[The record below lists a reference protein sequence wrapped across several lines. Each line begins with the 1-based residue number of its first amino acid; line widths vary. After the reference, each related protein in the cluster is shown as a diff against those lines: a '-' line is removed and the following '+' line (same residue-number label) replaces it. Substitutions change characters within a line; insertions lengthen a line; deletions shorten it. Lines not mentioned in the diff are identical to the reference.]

1 MDNIQQEDRRRR
13 FPEDFINK
21 IIQGDAVSV
30 LKELPDKSIDVVLT
44 DPPYGVG
51 INYGEYYED
60 TQENLKKLIDAFM
73 PEALRVG
80 KVVVL
85 TPGIVN
91 LYSYPK
97 PDWIMAWVVPAGTAK
112 GAWGFNCWQ
121 PILCYGK
128 DPRIVKKSGRQPDI
142 IIDGSGRDKA
152 KFNTHPVPKPLQFWL
167 RLLKRVS
174 VEENEIILD
183 PFVGSGTTAVAC
195 KIMHRRYIGV
205 DINPDYVQ
213 IAEKRLKDLDGELFK
228 YDWIFEEGRLF

>member
-97 PDWIMAWVVPAGTAK
+97 PDWIMAWVVPAGTDK
-112 GAWGFNCWQ
+112 GCLG
-121 PILCYGK
+121 I
-128 DPRIVKKSGRQPDI
+128 
-142 IIDGSGRDKA
+142 
-152 KFNTHPVPKPLQFWL
+152 
-167 RLLKRVS
+167 
-174 VEENEIILD
+174 
-183 PFVGSGTTAVAC
+183 
-195 KIMHRRYIGV
+195 
-205 DINPDYVQ
+205 
-213 IAEKRLKDLDGELFK
+213 
-228 YDWIFEEGRLF
+228 